1 MYYALD
7 TTAIGQLLSGGP
19 PVDFD
24 SVDYGDLARLRAGA

>member
-19 PVDFD
+19 PTDFD
-24 SVDYGDLARLRAGA
+24 ADDYNDLARLRAGA